1 MSRIPSLA
9 KYTAPNNFIPQQFT
23 FTRDLSPYT
32 DGLAVSI
39 CAPYTGIST
48 LKINQIN
55 RATLKLYFEIDDGG
69 NGWPILYYSIDAQQN
84 YPIGFYQEVTDTVDN
99 LGFSPLNSGDS
110 LSVPYGS
117 KLSLAGVGRN
127 CDDFAADVSIYTY
140 SGSFPSAQ
148 FFLDGFS
155 LYDAAI

>member
-23 FTRDLSPYT
+23 FARDNPPYD

-55 RATLKLYFEIDDGG
+55 RETLNLYFEINDGG
-69 NGWPILYYSIDAQQN
+69 NGWPRLYYNIDAQQN
-84 YPIGFYQEVTDTVDN
+84 YPIGLYQEVADTVDY
-99 LGFSPLNSGDS
+99 LGFSPLNNGDS

-117 KLSLAGVGRN
+117 KLSLAGLGRG
-127 CDDFAADVSIYTY
+127 CDDFAAAVSIYTY
-140 SGSFPSAQ
+140 SGSTPSAQ
-148 FFLDGFS
+148 FLLDSFN